1 MAQVIVTVAERPY
14 TMQCPDGEEAHLQ
27 DLARL
32 LDTEVQRIKK
42 SVGAVGDIRQLVM
55 AGLMVADRLSE
66 SVRRVEDLEDQVKGL
81 KDSRAQLAQKTKE
94 LEAKVAERMDNAAK
108 RLEALARDIA

>member
-14 TMQCPDGEEAHLQ
+14 TMQCPDGEEEHLR

-32 LDTEVQRIKK
+32 LDTEVTRIKK

-81 KDSRAQLAQKTKE
+81 KESRAQLAQKTKD
-94 LEAKVAERMDNAAK
+94 LEDKMAERMDNAAR
-108 RLEALARDIA
+108 RLEALVKGIG